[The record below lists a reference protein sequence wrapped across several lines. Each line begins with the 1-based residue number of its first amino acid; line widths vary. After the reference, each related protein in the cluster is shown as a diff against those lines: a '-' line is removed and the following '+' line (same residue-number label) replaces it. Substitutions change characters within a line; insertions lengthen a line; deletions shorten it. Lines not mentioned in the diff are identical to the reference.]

1 MTDLSWFHCRA
12 ALFWARAGLNDCW
25 VRNMVRD
32 CVLSPILPFRT
43 ALEPPP
49 CVLLCWQD
57 GLNVQYSD
65 FFFFFRIVGWSY
77 DFWVLFLSFIEQL
90 QTRTWLTVNC
100 SMMRLCHDENKTGF
114 TNTINIRQL
123 LIRLSTAQPF
133 ACFQLH
139 PMNFKRKL
147 HSWTAKRGSKYA
159 PNGRR
164 SKSGDL
170 HNYVYSFTT
179 GDSIIPF

>member
-1 MTDLSWFHCRA
+1 MVPLSGRTLLGESWVERLLGEKYGAWLRTVSDFTFSDRA
-12 ALFWARAGLNDCW
+12 
-25 VRNMVRD
+25 
-32 CVLSPILPFRT
+32 RT
-43 ALEPPP
+43 AAV
-49 CVLLCWQD
+49 CVIVLTRRFECTVF
-57 GLNVQYSD
+57 N